1 MNKSLFLNTEKFQFS
16 TAPKLTCN
24 HKFYP
29 RNLTV
34 SLQKALSF
42 SKLCNLASAVQLPFR
57 TDSNPHRRYP
67 ESSQYPV
74 RPVIWWTPVIS
85 VKISNRTEIWIVPGS
100 PEGRNPRSPWNMVA
114 LLTSVRN
121 SPCFGGLR
129 RTKTCHWQLFAR
141 PSRKFVPAGTTKK
154 SWCIC
159 ISS

>member
-100 PEGRNPRSPWNMVA
+100 PEGRNPRRVFA
-114 LLTSVRN
+114 V
-121 SPCFGGLR
+121 
-129 RTKTCHWQLFAR
+129 LFAR
-141 PSRKFVPAGTTKK
+141 RKK
-154 SWCIC
+154 SQPVLPRREFRG
-159 ISS
+159 SANLESTHTNSKFAQSN